1 MLLVH
6 GYLDQDQLA
15 MHNVLLSFGQLPYS
29 ELKLENLKQAIIGF
43 ISFSLIYGERC
54 KSSIDTY
61 LYRMNV

>member
-29 ELKLENLKQAIIGF
+29 ELKLENLKQAIIGTV
-43 ISFSLIYGERC
+43 SLAGSAKKPCPELFR
-54 KSSIDTY
+54 S
-61 LYRMNV
+61 LG